1 LYGYNSPAR
10 VGPWRQD
17 PRLLIDV
24 FHHPG
29 EAAQMTFT
37 HRAGR
42 MGKISVADVLDRVK
56 VWAAA

>member
-1 LYGYNSPAR
+1 
-10 VGPWRQD
+10 
-17 PRLLIDV
+17 
-24 FHHPG
+24 
-29 EAAQMTFT
+29 MTFT